1 MKLRFKLIKIITV
14 LIMLSTLLI
23 SFAYGWYFEIKSN
36 QASGI
41 SGSVVQV
48 SDDGLILDE
57 DKQSSA
63 KTYKLHEEI
72 TFKLKSTRNFSKI
85 TIKVEQQE
93 TLSEEKYKSL
103 CSNSNLIYSS
113 YLKNNVSYKAKENEN
128 INLMY
133 NMYKSNNIL
142 DFYTG
147 TLTNGDETCNL
158 REREEDGTT
167 RIFEFDGKTDST
179 FTMNLKFGN
188 GTYPTY
194 TDTTNIITY
203 TATTYNCFLIG
214 LNLLITCVAEE

>member
-1 MKLRFKLIKIITV
+1 MKLIFKLINIISV
-14 LIMLSTLLI
+14 LIMLSIILV
-23 SFAYGWYFEIKSN
+23 SFAYGWYSEIKTN
-36 QASGI
+36 NATGI

-72 TFKLKSTRNFSKI
+72 KFKLKSTREFSKI

-93 TLSEEKYKSL
+93 TLSEDKYKKL
-103 CSNSNLIYSS
+103 CKDSNLIYSS
-113 YLKNNVSYKAKENEN
+113 YLKNTVSYKAETDEN
-128 INLMY
+128 IELMY
-133 NMYKSNNIL
+133 NMYNSNNIL

-147 TLTNGDETCNL
+147 TLTSGTSSCTL
-158 REREEDGTT
+158 KERDQEGTT
-167 RIFEFDGKTDST
+167 RIFEFEGKTDSA
-179 FTMNLKFGN
+179 FTMTLKFGN

-194 TDTTNIITY
+194 IDTTNSIKY

-214 LNLLITCVAEE
+214 LNLLITCVAE